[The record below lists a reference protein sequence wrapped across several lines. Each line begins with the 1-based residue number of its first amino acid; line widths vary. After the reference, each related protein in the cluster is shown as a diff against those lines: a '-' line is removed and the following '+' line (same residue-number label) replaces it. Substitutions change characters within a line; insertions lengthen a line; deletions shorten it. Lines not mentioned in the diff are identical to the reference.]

1 MDAVVTAPPTEMVV
15 VFNSRNWL
23 VLRRSI
29 GGSRWSFWPLELDSV
44 RVDRKGR
51 SVIQIGGASES
62 VLFKI
67 EDVAMSMIRIE
78 DESWSAPEVD
88 GFEYSS
94 FTFRELWNASHSD
107 GDFAY
112 LRSFLE
118 ALRPEL
124 SKVPYLNFGR
134 HDFIYRFRSD
144 RERNSAAYTIDADSA
159 SLYQSR
165 ICALIKAAK
174 RQKENSAG
182 SPAEINFGALQ
193 YVIPSHFGFC
203 LGVQNAIERAY
214 ETLAANPGKRVFML
228 SELIHNPFVNED
240 LQNRGLRYLQSDKG
254 KPAIDAET
262 GKLSWDTL
270 SSEDVVIIPAFGAT
284 REDKAR
290 LVEHGL
296 SISENDATCML
307 VEKVWKAAA
316 RFGEAGYTIIVH
328 GKAEHEETKATF
340 SHASQWGPSL
350 TIRNFEE
357 ALVLE
362 KMIRSKSA
370 AERRSLLTYFA
381 GRHSVGFDPSKDL
394 EKIAFVNQTTLL
406 RNETLKIISHF
417 RELFTELYGPE
428 GAAERVNGKGQGDTL
443 CYATQVNQDALHL
456 ALACEVDFAFVVGGK
471 NSSNTYQLF
480 RVCETK
486 LGESAYFIQN
496 EKNIEE
502 GVVQHYVFPQ
512 NPKDR
517 KQGKYF
523 SRDFV
528 FAKKSKELGRPL
540 KILVT
545 GGASCPDGIIQQVI
559 SRINR
564 LVERDGTSLR
574 EANDVLGDFEGAC
587 L

>member
-1 MDAVVTAPPTEMVV
+1 MDALVTAPAIEKIA
-15 VFNSRNWL
+15 VFNARNWL
-23 VLRRSI
+23 VLQRRVGTSEWGLIPLDLEKVSI
-29 GGSRWSFWPLELDSV
+29 
-44 RVDRKGR
+44 DRKGR
-51 SVIQIGGASES
+51 SILEISES
-62 VLFKI
+62 IRSVVALVPGTTIGFARL
-67 EDVAMSMIRIE
+67 EDPSDDLPTA
-78 DESWSAPEVD
+78 DGWESRC
-88 GFEYSS
+88 
-94 FTFRELWNASHSD
+94 FTFRELWLKSEP
-107 GDFAY
+107 GDEYHY
-112 LRSFLE
+112 LRESLE
-118 ALRPEL
+118 SMRPEL
-124 SKVPYLNFGR
+124 AKVPYLNFGR

-144 RERNSAAYTIDADSA
+144 KERNSAAYTIDEESA
-159 SLYQSR
+159 ALYQSR

-182 SPAEINFGALQ
+182 KPAFIDFGPLQ

-240 LQNRGLRYLQSDKG
+240 LQKRGLRYLQSDKG
-254 KPAIDAET
+254 KPTIDAET
-262 GKLSWDTL
+262 GRLAWDTL
-270 SSEDVVIIPAFGAT
+270 SSDDVVIIPAFGAT

-316 RFGEAGYTIIVH
+316 RFGEAGYTVVVH

-362 KMIRSKSA
+362 NMIRSKVD
-370 AERRSLLTYFA
+370 AEKRSLLTYFA
-381 GRHSVGFDPSKDL
+381 GRHSVGFDPTKDL

-406 RNETLKIISHF
+406 RNETLKIIGHF
-417 RELFTELYGPE
+417 RDLFTELYGAD

-456 ALACEVDFAFVVGGK
+456 ALGGDVDFAFVVGGK

-480 RVCETK
+480 RVCESK
-486 LGESAYFIQN
+486 LGEAAYFIQN
-496 EKNIEE
+496 EKNI
-502 GVVQHYVFPQ
+502 GDTAVRHYIFPQ
-512 NPKDR
+512 DPKDK
-517 KQGKYF
+517 KQGVYVERAF
-523 SRDFV
+523 DFG
-528 FAKKSKELGRPL
+528 AKVQSLGRPL
-540 KILVT
+540 KVLIT

-559 SRINR
+559 TRINGM
-564 LVERDGTSLR
+564 LASDGQTLR
-574 EANDVLGDFEGAC
+574 AVDEVLADFEETES
-587 L
+587 